1 MKALLLI
8 TMMGLGVISQVRQ
21 LPSPQVKHE
30 KSKVKGE
37 QTVSR
42 DKSKPV
48 RRELEKQYAK
58 LSEALR
64 DKDFEAFHA
73 LRTNDFSTRD
83 LNGKPQTTEQMIART
98 RLLLE
103 RIQPPIR
110 ATFEIDTID
119 LRGDVFV
126 ATIHQKFSR
135 MQLVAGQ
142 LRKVETSVTQDETWV
157 KTDDGWKLKFVD
169 NERNPLRYID
179 GKRVEPGKTYDPAAP
194 PYDPKERKP
203 E

>member
-1 MKALLLI
+1 MKVLLLI
-8 TMMGLGVISQVRQ
+8 SLTGLGALLQVGPLQ
-21 LPSPQVKHE
+21 ITQ

-37 QTVSR
+37 RSVVS

-64 DKDFEAFHA
+64 NKDFKAFHA

-83 LNGKPQTTEQMIART
+83 LNGQPQTTEQMIART

-103 RIQPPIR
+103 RIQPPIK
-110 ATFEIDTID
+110 AIFEIDTID
-119 LRGDVFV
+119 LRGNVAV

-157 KTDDGWKLKFVD
+157 KTEDGWKLKFVEK
-169 NERNPLRYID
+169 ERNPLRYID
-179 GKRVEPGKTYDPAAP
+179 GKRVEPGKPYDPAAP